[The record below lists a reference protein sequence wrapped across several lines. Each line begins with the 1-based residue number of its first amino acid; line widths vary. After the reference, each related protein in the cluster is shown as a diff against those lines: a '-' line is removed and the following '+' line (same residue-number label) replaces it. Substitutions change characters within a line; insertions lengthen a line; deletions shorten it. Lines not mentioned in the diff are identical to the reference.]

1 MLLTIITF
9 IIVLSVIVFVHEL
22 GHFLTARKLGV
33 KVEEFGFGFPPR
45 IWGYKKGE
53 TIYSINW
60 IPIGGFVKIKGEDG
74 TDRGE
79 TDSFTSQSAA
89 RRSLIL
95 SAGVIMNVILAFILL
110 TIGFIIGLPAAID
123 GNTDGIVVRQE
134 EIQVIE
140 VSPESVASTIGLKV
154 GDQIISIDG
163 QTFVSTDEM
172 TSYIRNDAD
181 GLLNLQIKRVDEEL
195 FLSADLSGQS
205 EKILGVYLTEV
216 GLVRYHWYEAIVQGF
231 KATFFILWQI
241 IVAFYLLLKGFIL
254 GTGPG
259 LEVAGPV
266 GVAVL
271 TGQMA
276 RLGFSYLLQFTA
288 LFSLNLAIINILPF
302 PALDGGR
309 LLFILIEKIRRK
321 PNNEAVEGVIHNIGF
336 ILLLVLIFVITYKD
350 IAKYGSHILEF
361 LK

>member
-1 MLLTIITF
+1 
-9 IIVLSVIVFVHEL
+9 
-22 GHFLTARKLGV
+22 
-33 KVEEFGFGFPPR
+33 
-45 IWGYKKGE
+45 
-53 TIYSINW
+53 
-60 IPIGGFVKIKGEDG
+60 
-74 TDRGE
+74 
-79 TDSFTSQSAA
+79 
-89 RRSLIL
+89 
-95 SAGVIMNVILAFILL
+95 
-110 TIGFIIGLPAAID
+110 
-123 GNTDGIVVRQE
+123 
-134 EIQVIE
+134 
-140 VSPESVASTIGLKV
+140 
-154 GDQIISIDG
+154 
-163 QTFVSTDEM
+163 M

>member
-1 MLLTIITF
+1 
-9 IIVLSVIVFVHEL
+9 
-22 GHFLTARKLGV
+22 
-33 KVEEFGFGFPPR
+33 
-45 IWGYKKGE
+45 
-53 TIYSINW
+53 
-60 IPIGGFVKIKGEDG
+60 
-74 TDRGE
+74 
-79 TDSFTSQSAA
+79 
-89 RRSLIL
+89 
-95 SAGVIMNVILAFILL
+95 LA
-110 TIGFIIGLPAAID
+110 D
-123 GNTDGIVVRQE
+123 
-134 EIQVIE
+134 
-140 VSPESVASTIGLKV
+140 
-154 GDQIISIDG
+154 
-163 QTFVSTDEM
+163 
-172 TSYIRNDAD
+172 YC
-181 GLLNLQIKRVDEEL
+181 
-195 FLSADLSGQS
+195 
-205 EKILGVYLTEV
+205 
-216 GLVRYHWYEAIVQGF
+216 
-231 KATFFILWQI
+231 
-241 IVAFYLLLKGFIL
+241 AFYLLLKGFIL